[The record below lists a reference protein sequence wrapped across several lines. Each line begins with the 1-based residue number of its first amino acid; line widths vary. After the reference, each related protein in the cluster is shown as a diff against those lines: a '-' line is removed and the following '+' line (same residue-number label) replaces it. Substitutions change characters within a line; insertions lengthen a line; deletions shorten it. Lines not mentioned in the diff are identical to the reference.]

1 MYRFSPLQI
10 LTSLRN
16 VISACLLACS
26 LSACMGGPIAQQVA
40 SSLLMRAADK
50 VTSDVYEAHLLRD
63 PQTMAPSSLPTATA
77 SIPGH
82 GNSDTSSAQAPQFDE
97 YWSAFLNA
105 GFTEIKPSTEP
116 LPEAAAS
123 DAMHDNAQSVTT
135 SHLIAIEVWSLVL
148 GEEKTAVLEQARLRG
163 NDLSQIQELPHWQ
176 MAVGAAPDAP
186 QAPVT
191 FLIPPELGRVSS
203 GQELG
208 VEISGQGDLH
218 IARYRMQSQR
228 AFKQAAGQPSFSQP

>member
-1 MYRFSPLQI
+1 MDQFFPSQI

-16 VISACLLACS
+16 GIFACLLACN

-50 VTSDVYEAHLLRD
+50 VTSNAYEAHLLRD
-63 PQTMAPSSLPTATA
+63 PNTMTPSPPMATA

-82 GNSDTSSAQAPQFDE
+82 SGSDISPAQTPQFDE

-105 GFTEIKPSTEP
+105 GFTEIKPAAEP
-116 LPEAAAS
+116 LPETAAN
-123 DAMHDNAQSVTT
+123 DAMHANAQSATA
-135 SHLIAIEVWSLVL
+135 SHLVAIEVWNVVL

-176 MAVGAAPDAP
+176 MAVGAAHDAP

-203 GQELG
+203 GQELV
-208 VEISGQGDLH
+208 VEISEHSELH
-218 IARYRMQSQR
+218 IARYRMQSHR

>member
-1 MYRFSPLQI
+1 MDRFSLLQI
-10 LTSLRN
+10 LTSLR
-16 VISACLLACS
+16 SAIYACMLACS
-26 LSACMGGPIAQQVA
+26 LSACMSGPIAQQVA

-50 VTSDVYEAHLLRD
+50 VTSDAYEAHLLRD
-63 PQTMAPSSLPTATA
+63 PNTMAPSSPPMATA

-82 GNSDTSSAQAPQFDE
+82 GNSSTSPARTPQFDE
-97 YWSAFLNA
+97 YWTAFLNA

-116 LPEAAAS
+116 LPGATAS
-123 DAMHDNAQSVTT
+123 NAMYDNAQSATA
-135 SHLIAIEVWSLVL
+135 SHLVAIEVWNLVL

-176 MAVGAAPDAP
+176 MAVGAALNAP

-203 GQELG
+203 GQELV
-208 VEISGQGDLH
+208 VEISEQNDLH

-228 AFKQAAGQPSFSQP
+228 AFKQAAGQPSFRQH

>member
-1 MYRFSPLQI
+1 MDQFSPLQM

-16 VISACLLACS
+16 AILACVLACS

-50 VTSDVYEAHLLRD
+50 ATSDAYEAHLLRD
-63 PQTMAPSSLPTATA
+63 PRIMSPSPPMATV

-82 GNSDTSSAQAPQFDE
+82 SSSDSPSAQTPQFDE
-97 YWSAFLNA
+97 YWAAFLNA

-123 DAMHDNAQSVTT
+123 NAFPDNTQAATA
-135 SHLIAIEVWSLVL
+135 SHLVAIEVWNVVL

-163 NDLSQIQELPHWQ
+163 NDLSQMQELPHWQ
-176 MAVGAAPDAP
+176 MAVGATHDAP

-203 GQELG
+203 GQELV
-208 VEISGQGDLH
+208 VEISEQSDLH

-228 AFKQAAGQPSFSQP
+228 AFKQAAGHPSFSQP